1 VETKE
6 FKKTINNK
14 QLKKTIME
22 NLKDTGKVVGA
33 LVVGALVGAALGVLF
48 APDKGSRTRSKLMG
62 GAKDLAEDI
71 KQKMRDEAEAFR
83 SRAIELE
90 EMAEGKISEMAVNVK
105 QKVDAIKTVNHLFI
119 DMIGSFFIE
128 LVKSIILKI

>member
-1 VETKE
+1 
-6 FKKTINNK
+6 
-14 QLKKTIME
+14 
-22 NLKDTGKVVGA
+22 
-33 LVVGALVGAALGVLF
+33 
-48 APDKGSRTRSKLMG
+48 MG

-105 QKVDAIKTVNHLFI
+105 QKVDAFKNH
-119 DMIGSFFIE
+119 S
-128 LVKSIILKI
+128 